1 MDGIKQITKMTMDD
15 LLDKYNVYTN
25 KYDAQDQTNAV
36 NNVAPQWWGDNERTL
51 EINFETGL
59 VNEIQE
65 TGEKVGM
72 GYLDENAIKS
82 LKEEEEKKNKPKR
95 DNTPVPD
102 HTQYHNSGHAR
113 TAETSPKV
121 EPGDPSTYYN
131 GSYRDQSDIQSRITP
146 IDKYDGPTLDV
157 PNGTFA
163 PLDSSLLSKEESTEG
178 WLKRTGA
185 TVALTFE
192 SLVEGVG
199 KFGESVL
206 DAGAIVGTGIASIGT
221 GIYDGGS
228 ALYHKF
234 SGTMNEY
241 ESATSDM
248 WDGTMGFV
256 AKEHVKSKFDNYYYT
271 PEGHRRMVNAYG
283 GENLRKY
290 GTGVGYVAGMVI
302 AAIATMGI
310 AGVGS
315 AAAGAA
321 GTGTEVAVVGTAA
334 GTEVAA
340 VGTAAGTAV
349 GTEVVTA
356 GTAAAAGSAAAAGGA
371 AAGSGI
377 SFGTAISAISATS
390 GFGQG
395 TGDAWA
401 NGASLG
407 RGLAAGGTKGVV
419 DGLLAWV
426 GTGVINSPVLSNVS
440 KVLLNTGVGAS
451 GTVLSPIES
460 AIGNNTSYEE
470 EFEKAGGIKTV
481 AVNAVITGL
490 ITALS
495 VYSGGSSKTNN
506 VENNT
511 STEVAPI
518 ENGPSGANGSAST
531 EVVPQGTSA
540 NTTSGTGAGATAESA
555 TSATAGTTA
564 AGASATTGTAT
575 TSTFSNEFFEEASR
589 AVSRTGGAAN
599 LTDAQSQQ
607 IADALGVNVYDLFHL
622 DRATYLNLMKKA
634 HPDNGGSSNLV
645 HILTKLFEYS
655 NI

>member
-72 GYLDENAIKS
+72 GYLDENAINS
-82 LKEEEEKKNKPKR
+82 LKEEAEKKNKPKR

-113 TAETSPKV
+113 TAETAPKV

-131 GSYRDQSDIQSRITP
+131 GSYRDQSDVQSKITH
-146 IDKYDGPTLDV
+146 KYDDQTLDV
-157 PNGTFA
+157 PNGTEV
-163 PLDSSLLSKEESTEG
+163 PIDSSQLSKEESTEG

-199 KFGESVL
+199 KFGESVV

-234 SGTMNEY
+234 TGTMNEY

-283 GENLRKY
+283 GENIRKY
-290 GTGVGYVAGMVI
+290 GTGAGYVAGMVI

-310 AGVGS
+310 AGAGS

-334 GTEVAA
+334 GTEVAT

-356 GTAAAAGSAAAAGGA
+356 GTAAAGSAAGGA

-426 GTGVINSPVLSNVS
+426 GTGVISSPVLSNVS

-481 AVNAVITGL
+481 AVNAFITGL

-518 ENGPSGANGSAST
+518 ESDPSGANGSAST

-575 TSTFSNEFFEEASR
+575 TSTFSNEFFEEASK